1 MTLRI
6 GRNLTIAL
14 LLATLVIAS
23 LSAQSPAEKPRAATE
38 NTEATS
44 TASKVFSGDQMPS
57 HKSQNGTETR
67 AIPGFAL
74 TTGES
79 VGFHESLQPSGA
91 PPVPLHVIQHSE
103 LIIVQ
108 EGSMLFEHDGK
119 QEKAGPGDIVYVAK
133 GTMHRL
139 INVGNT
145 PARYA
150 VVQIGGD
157 VKH

>member
-1 MTLRI
+1 MTPRI
-6 GRNLTIAL
+6 GRSLTLAL
-14 LLATLVIAS
+14 LLAPLSIPS
-23 LSAQSPAEKPRAATE
+23 LSAQSSVERTQSPAE

-44 TASKVFSGDQMPS
+44 LASKVFAADQMPS
-57 HKSQNGTETR
+57 RKSSNGTESR
-67 AIPGFAL
+67 SVPGFTL
-74 TTGES
+74 PTGES
-79 VGFHESLQPSGA
+79 VGLHESLQPAGA

-103 LIIVQ
+103 LVVVQ

-139 INVGNT
+139 INAGNT
-145 PARYA
+145 QAKYV

-157 VKH
+157 TKH